1 MMGINLHDV
10 VRGAITS
17 VHPDM
22 DCTLYQSTG
31 QVNVKGVVTPVYA
44 EPKSV
49 KVNFQPLDADSLKQ
63 LEARNETPV
72 SEQAF
77 LYSNKPL
84 PVGGIERIPIVRT
97 GDFIEKDG
105 EYWLITSVLEDWT
118 QDGWANVAVDK
129 QIKPPDFSASE
140 WSEQYAGSNQ

>member
-17 VHPDM
+17 VHPDI
-22 DCTLYQSTG
+22 DCVLYQSTG
-31 QVNVKGVVTPVYA
+31 QVNIKGVVTPVYA
-44 EPKSV
+44 EPKNV

-77 LYSNKPL
+77 LYSNEPL
-84 PVGGIERIPIVRT
+84 PVGGIERKPICRT

-105 EYWLITSVLEDWT
+105 EYWLITSVIEDWT
-118 QDGWANVAVDK
+118 QDGWVNVAVDK

-140 WSEQYAGSNQ
+140 WSENDVSSNQ